1 MHIISVDWLTIS
13 VDCSNFAVNA
23 NYSVEKEPYGTS
35 IFADMY
41 TISMDGKQIAILTL
55 HPRMKHMDRN
65 LGLVKIL
72 NPILYLPNLDRIVE
86 NLLFDFRLG
95 FKGVSRVDLCADFP
109 RFIDYPD
116 VQDFIRD
123 FLAVKIWKIGQAKY
137 KVAGKRAEAPT
148 LPHYRR
154 KGKTRDMD
162 EQRSFKVIGKQSAKH
177 NFQYLR
183 FGSHLSDVSAY
194 LYNKTQEF
202 IDVKRKNYIEE
213 MWKNNGIDPNQTVWR
228 LEFSIKGNG
237 IKFVDKTSGE
247 YYQKTLDMILDPDLR
262 DQLYAA
268 CFNKY
273 WIFRYNDGQVR
284 KDRMKPVK
292 MLEIGDS
299 IYQPVAIDCSDE
311 TSRENK
317 RMITAL
323 EKTYDEIRIKHQ
335 VRDMEL
341 ENTLSNVSHFLK
353 LDKWR
358 AEKYGQKYV
367 KMDWDETVEEEQR
380 QELAHPYNATLFD
393 DF

>member
-1 MHIISVDWLTIS
+1 MHAISVDWLTIS

-23 NYSVEKEPYGTS
+23 NYSVEREAYGTS
-35 IFADMY
+35 IFADMLN
-41 TISMDGKQIAILTL
+41 IGMDGKPIAILTL
-55 HPRMKHMDRN
+55 HPRMKHMDPN
-65 LGLVKIL
+65 LGLLKIL
-72 NPILYLPNLDRIVE
+72 NPILYLPNLDRIVK
-86 NLLFDFRLG
+86 NILFDFRLG
-95 FKGVSRVDLCADFP
+95 FKGISRLDLCADFH
-109 RFIDYPD
+109 RFIDYAD

-137 KVAGKRAEAPT
+137 KCAGKAAKAPT
-148 LPHYRR
+148 LPHR
-154 KGKTRDMD
+154 KRKTKRGKENDS
-162 EQRSFKVIGKQSAKH
+162 ESFKVIGKQSARH

-183 FGSHLSDVSAY
+183 FGSHVSDVSAY

-213 MWKNNGIDPNQTVWR
+213 MWSNSGIDPNQTVWR

-237 IKFVDKTSGE
+237 IKFIDTTSGE
-247 YYQKTLDMILDPDLR
+247 FSQKTLDMVLDPVLR
-262 DQLYAA
+262 EQLFNA
-268 CFNKY
+268 CFLKY

-284 KDRMKPVK
+284 KDRMKPVR
-292 MLEIGDS
+292 MLDIDSS
-299 IYQPVAIDCSDE
+299 IYEPRAIDCSDE

-341 ENTLSNVSHFLK
+341 ENTLKNVADFLK

-358 AEKYGQKYV
+358 EGKYAAKYA
-367 KMDWDETVEEEQR
+367 KLDWQDTVIEEQ
-380 QELAHPYNATLFD
+380 QKELSHKYNPELFET
-393 DF
+393 